1 MSLDP
6 ETLSRLRWGAR
17 RGLLEND
24 LIIER
29 FFERHAQ
36 VLGMD
41 DVEGL
46 KQLFDLSDNDL
57 LDLFLGRKE
66 PEGDLN
72 NPKVLQVLQML
83 RRA

>member
-29 FFERHAQ
+29 FFQKYAQ
-36 VLGMD
+36 DLDMN
-41 DVEGL
+41 DVVGL
-46 KQLFDLSDNDL
+46 KQLFDLTDNDL
-57 LDLFLGRKE
+57 LDLFLKRKE
-66 PEGDLN
+66 PSGDLA
-72 NPKVLQVLQML
+72 NPNVIRVLSLL
-83 RRA
+83 RST